1 MTNDGGSGMP
11 KRILIINTGGTLSS
25 VKSSKGLVP
34 GMSSGDMLE
43 ELRMVSK
50 NLELETEDF
59 CSLDSSNIGPE
70 DWTRLATLIAR
81 RSYDYHGIVV
91 IHGTDTL
98 AYTSVMLSFMLQN
111 ISIPVVVTGSQ
122 LSIANPVADAL
133 ENCRCG
139 IHMAASGYP
148 GVFVAFNRK
157 VMLGCRA
164 SKVRTMSFDAFES
177 INYPYVGEISS
188 LGLRVFEKNL
198 VEKKGIFKPQTAYS
212 DKVALLKL
220 YPGISPEILDMYYE
234 KGYKAVYIEGFG
246 LGGMPFL
253 KNDFTGKVGEVIEK
267 GMLVLAGSQC
277 RYEGSNL
284 SVYETGRLALE
295 KGVIQAYD
303 MTTEAAMTKLMW
315 VLGQT
320 GDLREMKEYF
330 SMDIVGEVCI
340 G

>member
-1 MTNDGGSGMP
+1 MP

-25 VKSSKGLVP
+25 VKSSNGLVP

-70 DWTRLATLIAR
+70 DWTGLATLIAR
-81 RSYDYHGIVV
+81 RSYDYQGIVV

-98 AYTSVMLSFMLQN
+98 AYTSAMLSFMLQN

-234 KGYKAVYIEGFG
+234 NGYKAVYIEGFG

-284 SVYETGRLALE
+284 SVYETGRVALE

>member
-1 MTNDGGSGMP
+1 MQ

-25 VKSSKGLVP
+25 VKSSRGLIP
-34 GMSSGDMLE
+34 GMSSEDMLD
-43 ELRMVSK
+43 ELRIVSK

-59 CSLDSSNIGPE
+59 CSLDSANIGPE
-70 DWTRLATLIAR
+70 EWMNLAKMIAL

-98 AYTSVMLSFMLQN
+98 AYTSAMLSFMLQN
-111 ISIPVVVTGSQ
+111 IPIPVVVTGSQ

-139 IHMAASGYP
+139 IHLAASGYP
-148 GVFVAFNRK
+148 GIFVAFNRK

-198 VEKKGIFKPQTAYS
+198 VEKKGIFKPQTTYS

-220 YPGISPEILDMYYE
+220 YPGISPELLDMYYE
-234 KGYKAVYIEGFG
+234 KGYRAVYIEGFG

-253 KNDFTGKVGEVIEK
+253 KNDFIGKVGEVIEK

-284 SVYETGRLALE
+284 SVYETGRRALE

-320 GDLREMKEYF
+320 GDPREMKEYF
-330 SMDIVGEVCI
+330 SMSIAGEVSI
-340 G
+340 ER

>member
-1 MTNDGGSGMP
+1 MP

-70 DWTRLATLIAR
+70 DWTRLATLIT

-98 AYTSVMLSFMLQN
+98 AYTSAMLSFMLQN

-139 IHMAASGYP
+139 IHMAASGYS

-157 VMLGCRA
+157 VILGCRA

-198 VEKKGIFKPQTAYS
+198 VEKKGIFKTADS
-212 DKVALLKL
+212 VFRQGCTAEALS
-220 YPGISPEILDMYYE
+220 GNQSGDT
-234 KGYKAVYIEGFG
+234 GY
-246 LGGMPFL
+246 
-253 KNDFTGKVGEVIEK
+253 
-267 GMLVLAGSQC
+267 VL
-277 RYEGSNL
+277 
-284 SVYETGRLALE
+284 
-295 KGVIQAYD
+295 
-303 MTTEAAMTKLMW
+303 
-315 VLGQT
+315 
-320 GDLREMKEYF
+320 
-330 SMDIVGEVCI
+330 
-340 G
+340 

>member
-1 MTNDGGSGMP
+1 MP

-25 VKSSKGLVP
+25 VKSSNGLVP

-70 DWTRLATLIAR
+70 DWTGLATLIAR
-81 RSYDYHGIVV
+81 RSYDYQGIVV

-98 AYTSVMLSFMLQN
+98 AYTSAMLSFMLQN

-234 KGYKAVYIEGFG
+234 NGYKAVYIEGFG

>member
-1 MTNDGGSGMP
+1 MRGNAGMQ

-25 VKSSKGLVP
+25 VKSCNGLVP
-34 GMSSGDMLE
+34 GRRSGDMLE
-43 ELRMVSK
+43 ELRMVSRS
-50 NLELETEDF
+50 LELEAEDF

-70 DWTRLATLIAR
+70 DWTGLAKLIAK
-81 RSYDYHGIVV
+81 RSYDYDGIVV

-98 AYTSVMLSFMLQN
+98 AYSSAMLSFMLQN

-157 VMLGCRA
+157 VILGCRA

-198 VEKKGIFKPQTAYS
+198 VEKKGIFKPQTEYS
-212 DKVALLKL
+212 DQVALLKL

-234 KGYKAVYIEGFG
+234 KGYRAVYIEGFG
-246 LGGMPFL
+246 LGGMPFV
-253 KNDFTGKVGEVIEK
+253 KNDFTGKVGEVIDR

-277 RYEGSNL
+277 LYEGSNL

-320 GDLREMKEYF
+320 DNLREMKEK
-330 SMDIVGEVCI
+330 MTMNIAGEVNI

>member
-1 MTNDGGSGMP
+1 MQ

-25 VKSSKGLVP
+25 VKSSRGLIP
-34 GMSSGDMLE
+34 GMSSEDMLG
-43 ELRMVSK
+43 ELRIVSK

-59 CSLDSSNIGPE
+59 CSLDSANIGPE
-70 DWTRLATLIAR
+70 EWMNLAKMIAL

-98 AYTSVMLSFMLQN
+98 AYTSAMLSFMLQN
-111 ISIPVVVTGSQ
+111 IPIPVVVTGSQ

-148 GVFVAFNRK
+148 GIFVAFNRK

-198 VEKKGIFKPQTAYS
+198 VEKKGIFKPQTTYS

-220 YPGISPEILDMYYE
+220 YPGISPELLDMYYE
-234 KGYKAVYIEGFG
+234 KGYRAVYIEGFG

-253 KNDFTGKVGEVIEK
+253 KNDFIGKVGEVIEK

-284 SVYETGRLALE
+284 SVYETGRRALE

-320 GDLREMKEYF
+320 GDPREMKEYF
-330 SMDIVGEVCI
+330 SMSIAGEVSI
-340 G
+340 ER

>member
-1 MTNDGGSGMP
+1 MQ

-25 VKSSKGLVP
+25 VKSSRGLIP
-34 GMSSGDMLE
+34 GMSSEDMLD
-43 ELRMVSK
+43 ELRIVSK

-59 CSLDSSNIGPE
+59 CSLDSANIGPE
-70 DWTRLATLIAR
+70 EWMNLAKMIAL

-98 AYTSVMLSFMLQN
+98 AYTSAMLSFMLQN
-111 ISIPVVVTGSQ
+111 IPIPVVVTGSQ

-148 GVFVAFNRK
+148 GIFVAFNRK

-198 VEKKGIFKPQTAYS
+198 VEKKGIFKPQTTYS

-220 YPGISPEILDMYYE
+220 YPGISPELLDMYYE
-234 KGYKAVYIEGFG
+234 KGYRAVYIEGFG

-253 KNDFTGKVGEVIEK
+253 KNDFIGKVGEVIEK

-284 SVYETGRLALE
+284 SVYETGRRALE

-320 GDLREMKEYF
+320 GDPREMKEHF
-330 SMDIVGEVCI
+330 SMSIAGEVSI
-340 G
+340 ER

>member
-1 MTNDGGSGMP
+1 MP

-98 AYTSVMLSFMLQN
+98 AYTSAMLSFMLQN

-234 KGYKAVYIEGFG
+234 NGYKAVYIEGFG

-284 SVYETGRLALE
+284 SVYETGRVALE

-320 GDLREMKEYF
+320 DNLREMKEYF

>member
-1 MTNDGGSGMP
+1 MRGNAGMQ

-25 VKSSKGLVP
+25 VKGCNGLVP
-34 GMSSGDMLE
+34 GMRSGDMLE
-43 ELRMVSK
+43 ELRMVSR
-50 NLELETEDF
+50 NLELEAEDF

-70 DWTRLATLIAR
+70 DWTGLAKLIAK
-81 RSYDYHGIVV
+81 RSYDYDGIVV

-98 AYTSVMLSFMLQN
+98 AYSSAMLSFMLQN

-139 IHMAASGYP
+139 IHLAARGYP

-157 VMLGCRA
+157 VILGCRA

-198 VEKKGIFKPQTAYS
+198 VEKKGIFKPQTEYS
-212 DKVALLKL
+212 DQVALLKL

-234 KGYKAVYIEGFG
+234 KGYRAVYIEGFG
-246 LGGMPFL
+246 LGGMPFV
-253 KNDFTGKVGEVIEK
+253 KNDFTGKVGEVIDR

-277 RYEGSNL
+277 LYEGSNL
-284 SVYETGRLALE
+284 AV
-295 KGVIQAYD
+295 
-303 MTTEAAMTKLMW
+303 
-315 VLGQT
+315 
-320 GDLREMKEYF
+320 
-330 SMDIVGEVCI
+330 
-340 G
+340 

>member
-1 MTNDGGSGMP
+1 MP

-70 DWTRLATLIAR
+70 DWTGLATLIAR

-98 AYTSVMLSFMLQN
+98 AYTSAMLSFMLQN

-177 INYPYVGEISS
+177 INYQYVGEISS

>member
-1 MTNDGGSGMP
+1 MQ

-25 VKSSKGLVP
+25 VKSSRGLIP
-34 GMSSGDMLE
+34 GMSSEDMLD
-43 ELRMVSK
+43 ELRIVSK

-59 CSLDSSNIGPE
+59 CSLDSANIGPE
-70 DWTRLATLIAR
+70 EWMNLAKMIAL

-98 AYTSVMLSFMLQN
+98 AYTSAMLSFMLQN
-111 ISIPVVVTGSQ
+111 IPIPVVVTGSQ

-148 GVFVAFNRK
+148 GIFVAFNRK

-198 VEKKGIFKPQTAYS
+198 VEKKGIFKPQTTYS

-220 YPGISPEILDMYYE
+220 YPGISPELLDMYYE
-234 KGYKAVYIEGFG
+234 KGYRAVYIEGFG

-253 KNDFTGKVGEVIEK
+253 KNDFIGKVGEVIEK

-284 SVYETGRLALE
+284 SVYETGRRALE

-320 GDLREMKEYF
+320 GDPREMKEYF
-330 SMDIVGEVCI
+330 SMSIAGEVSI
-340 G
+340 ER

>member
-1 MTNDGGSGMP
+1 
-11 KRILIINTGGTLSS
+11 
-25 VKSSKGLVP
+25 
-34 GMSSGDMLE
+34 
-43 ELRMVSK
+43 
-50 NLELETEDF
+50 
-59 CSLDSSNIGPE
+59 
-70 DWTRLATLIAR
+70 
-81 RSYDYHGIVV
+81 
-91 IHGTDTL
+91 
-98 AYTSVMLSFMLQN
+98 
-111 ISIPVVVTGSQ
+111 
-122 LSIANPVADAL
+122 
-133 ENCRCG
+133 
-139 IHMAASGYP
+139 MAASGYP

-320 GDLREMKEYF
+320 DNLREMKEYF

>member
-1 MTNDGGSGMP
+1 MP

-25 VKSSKGLVP
+25 VKSSNGLVP

-98 AYTSVMLSFMLQN
+98 AYTSAMLSFMLQN

-234 KGYKAVYIEGFG
+234 NGYKAVYIEGFG

>member
-1 MTNDGGSGMP
+1 
-11 KRILIINTGGTLSS
+11 
-25 VKSSKGLVP
+25 
-34 GMSSGDMLE
+34 MSSEDMLD
-43 ELRMVSK
+43 ELRIVSK

-59 CSLDSSNIGPE
+59 CSLDSANIGPE
-70 DWTRLATLIAR
+70 EWMNLAKMIAL

-98 AYTSVMLSFMLQN
+98 AYTSAMLSFMLQN
-111 ISIPVVVTGSQ
+111 IPIPVVVTGSQ

-148 GVFVAFNRK
+148 GIFVAFNRK

-198 VEKKGIFKPQTAYS
+198 VEKKGIFKPQTTYS

-220 YPGISPEILDMYYE
+220 YPGISPELLDMYYE
-234 KGYKAVYIEGFG
+234 KGYRAVYIEGFG

-253 KNDFTGKVGEVIEK
+253 KNDFIGKVGEVIEK

-284 SVYETGRLALE
+284 SVYETGRRALE

-320 GDLREMKEYF
+320 GDPREMKEYF
-330 SMDIVGEVCI
+330 SMSIAGEVSI
-340 G
+340 ER

>member
-1 MTNDGGSGMP
+1 MP
-11 KRILIINTGGTLSS
+11 KRILIVNTGGTLSS
-25 VKSSKGLVP
+25 VKSSNGLVP

-70 DWTRLATLIAR
+70 DWTGLAKLIAQ
-81 RSYDYHGIVV
+81 RSYDYQGIVV

-98 AYTSVMLSFMLQN
+98 AYTSAMLSFMLQN

-148 GVFVAFNRK
+148 GIFVAFNRK

-220 YPGISPEILDMYYE
+220 YPGISSEILDMYYD

-320 GDLREMKEYF
+320 NDLREMKEYF
-330 SMDIVGEVCI
+330 SMDIAGEVNI
-340 G
+340 K

>member
-1 MTNDGGSGMP
+1 MQ

-25 VKSSKGLVP
+25 VKSSRGLIP
-34 GMSSGDMLE
+34 GMSSEDILD
-43 ELRMVSK
+43 ELRIVSK

-59 CSLDSSNIGPE
+59 CSLDSANIGPE
-70 DWTRLATLIAR
+70 EWMNLAKMIAL

-98 AYTSVMLSFMLQN
+98 AYTSAMLSFMLQN
-111 ISIPVVVTGSQ
+111 IPIPVVVTGSQ

-148 GVFVAFNRK
+148 GIFVAFNRK

-198 VEKKGIFKPQTAYS
+198 VEKKGIFKPQTTYS

-220 YPGISPEILDMYYE
+220 YPGISPELLDMYYE
-234 KGYKAVYIEGFG
+234 KGYRAVYIEGFG

-253 KNDFTGKVGEVIEK
+253 NNDFIGKVGEVIEK

-284 SVYETGRLALE
+284 SVYETGRRALE

-320 GDLREMKEYF
+320 SDLREMKKYF
-330 SMDIVGEVCI
+330 SMSITGEVSI
-340 G
+340 EQ